1 MKLQAKSRKFTLQ
14 KLHYQSITL
23 NMQNTS
29 KHTNRLID
37 ETSPY
42 LLQHAHNPVDWYPW
56 GEEALNLAKELD
68 KPILL
73 SIGYSACHWCH
84 VMERESFE
92 NEKIA
97 AIMNKYY
104 INIKVDREERPDLDE
119 IYMSAVQIMT
129 GSGGWPMTV
138 FLTPELKPFY
148 GGTYFPPEDRY
159 GRPGFPKLL
168 MAVED
173 AYRSKRTEIDEQA
186 EKLVAHINQISN
198 PTSVKDLSL
207 DNKIIEQA
215 FYHYQ
220 NKFDNQHGG
229 FGQAPK
235 FPPGM
240 GLILL
245 LRYWK
250 KSGNSRALHII
261 EFTLEKM
268 AQGGMYDQL
277 GGGFHRYST
286 DEIWLVPHFEKMLY
300 DNSLLTVA
308 YLEAFQATSKPF
320 YQEVVEETLSYIL
333 REMYD
338 QQNGGFY
345 STQDADSEGVEGK
358 FFVWTPEEVEQI
370 LGQAEAKIFCDFYDI
385 TDQGNFEHKN
395 ILWIKTPVDLYIKK
409 TNINQTD
416 LLNILDRSKKKLF
429 DVRDKRIKPGL
440 DDKILTSWNGLMIRS
455 MSIAYQILGEPR
467 YLEAAENSAKFI
479 LTKLV
484 QKNGHLL
491 RTHRA
496 GKSHLNACLEDYSYF
511 ITGLIELYQANFDPY
526 WLTEANRLNQ
536 IMIDQFWDTE
546 NGGFFFTGKDH
557 PKLIVRSKS
566 AYDGATPS
574 GASMAVH
581 VLLRLAILLNQP
593 DLKEKAETTFA
604 LYNDNMKTAP
614 SGSAQMLCGVDF
626 LLDTPKEIAIV
637 GDPSSEQ
644 TQEILRNIH
653 RRFVPNKVIALLN
666 PNAKD
671 KQKIEELIPLLA
683 NKTSIAGKTTIYV
696 CQNYA
701 CQLPTT
707 DVNKL
712 DELLHPEQH
721 LIIQ

>member
-1 MKLQAKSRKFTLQ
+1 MK
-14 KLHYQSITL
+14 
-23 NMQNTS
+23 NTP

-92 NEKIA
+92 NEEIA
-97 AIMNKYY
+97 AIMNKHY

-138 FLTPELKPFY
+138 FLTPDRKPFY
-148 GGTYFPPEDRY
+148 GGTYFPPDDRY

-168 MAVED
+168 VAVKD
-173 AYRSKRTEIDEQA
+173 AYQNKRADIDEQA
-186 EKLVAHINQISN
+186 EKLVSHINQISN
-198 PTSVKDLSL
+198 PKSVDDLLL
-207 DNKIIEQA
+207 DDKIIEQA

-220 NKFDNQHGG
+220 NRFDSQHGG

-250 KSGNSRALHII
+250 RSGNSRALHIV

-268 AQGGMYDQL
+268 ARGGMYDQL

-320 YQEVVEETLSYIL
+320 YREVVEETLDYVL
-333 REMYD
+333 REMYN

-358 FFVWTPEEVEQI
+358 FFVWTPGEVEQI
-370 LGQAEAKIFCDFYDI
+370 LGQADAKIFCDFYDV
-385 TDQGNFEHKN
+385 TDHGNFEHQN
-395 ILWIKTPVDLYIKK
+395 ILWVKTPADLYAKKIKIDQA
-409 TNINQTD
+409 N
-416 LLNILDRSKKKLF
+416 LVNILNRCKKKLF
-429 DVRDKRIKPGL
+429 EIRDKRIKPGL

-455 MSIAYQILGEPR
+455 MGLAYQILGDLR
-467 YLEAAENSAKFI
+467 YLEAAEKSAKFI
-479 LTKLV
+479 LTELV
-484 QKNGHLL
+484 RKNGHLL

-511 ITGLIELYQANFDPY
+511 IAGLIELYQASFDPY
-526 WLTEANRLNQ
+526 WLREADRLNQ
-536 IMIDQFWDTE
+536 IMISQFWDPQ
-546 NGGFFFTGKDH
+546 NGGFFFTGKDY
-557 PKLIVRSKS
+557 PELIVRSKS

-574 GASMAVH
+574 GASMAIH

-593 DLKEKAETTFA
+593 DLIEKAKTTFS
-604 LYNDNMKTAP
+604 LYDHAMKTAP

-626 LLDTPKEIAIV
+626 LIDTPKEIAIV
-637 GDPSSEQ
+637 GNPLSEQ
-644 TQEILRNIH
+644 TQEILKNIH
-653 RRFVPNKVIALLN
+653 RRFVPNKVVALLN
-666 PNAKD
+666 PNTED
-671 KQKIEELIPLLA
+671 RQKIEELIPLLA
-683 NKTSIAGKTTIYV
+683 SKTSIDGKTTIYV

-707 DVNKL
+707 DVGDLDKL
-712 DELLHPEQH
+712 L
-721 LIIQ
+721 

>member
-1 MKLQAKSRKFTLQ
+1 MK
-14 KLHYQSITL
+14 
-23 NMQNTS
+23 NTP

-56 GEEALNLAKELD
+56 GEEALNLAKNLD

-148 GGTYFPPEDRY
+148 GGTYFPPDDRY

-168 MAVED
+168 EAVED
-173 AYRSKRTEIDEQA
+173 AYRSKREEIDEQA
-186 EKLVAHINQISN
+186 EKLVSHINQISN
-198 PTSVKDLSL
+198 PKGVENLSL
-207 DNKIIEQA
+207 DDKIIEQA

-220 NKFDNQHGG
+220 NRFDSQHGG

-250 KSGNSRALHII
+250 RSGNSRALHIV

-268 AQGGMYDQL
+268 ARGGMNDQL

-286 DEIWLVPHFEKMLY
+286 DEIWLTPHFEKMLY
-300 DNSLLTVA
+300 DNSLLTVT
-308 YLEAFQATSKPF
+308 YLEAFQATGKPF
-320 YQEVVEETLSYIL
+320 YREVVEETLDYVL

-345 STQDADSEGVEGK
+345 STQDADSEGEEGK
-358 FFVWTPEEVEQI
+358 FFVWTPDEVEQI
-370 LGQAEAKIFCDFYDI
+370 LGQADAKVFCDFYDV
-385 TDQGNFEHKN
+385 TDHGNFEHQN
-395 ILWIKTPVDLYIKK
+395 ILWVKTPTDLYTKK
-409 TNINQTD
+409 TNIEQTD
-416 LLNILDRSKKKLF
+416 LINILSRCKKKLF
-429 DVRDKRIKPGL
+429 DAREKRIKPGL

-455 MSIAYQILGEPR
+455 MGLAYQILGDPR
-467 YLEAAENSAKFI
+467 YLEAAETSAKFI
-479 LTKLV
+479 LKELV

-511 ITGLIELYQANFDPY
+511 IAGLIELYQASFDAY
-526 WLTEANRLNQ
+526 WLREANRLNQ
-536 IMIDQFWDTE
+536 IMISQFWDSQ

-557 PKLIVRSKS
+557 PELIVRSKS

-593 DLKEKAETTFA
+593 DLREKAKITFS
-604 LYNDNMKTAP
+604 LYDHTMKTAP

-626 LLDTPKEIAIV
+626 LIDAPKEIAIV
-637 GDPSSEQ
+637 GNPLSEQ

-666 PNAKD
+666 PNTEE
-671 KQKIEELIPLLA
+671 KQEIEELIPLLA
-683 NKTSIAGKTTIYV
+683 GKASIDGKTTIYV

-707 DVNKL
+707 DIDDLDKL
-712 DELLHPEQH
+712 LYLSKPLD
-721 LIIQ
+721 IDIR

>member
-1 MKLQAKSRKFTLQ
+1 MK
-14 KLHYQSITL
+14 
-23 NMQNTS
+23 NTP

-56 GEEALNLAKELD
+56 GEEALNLAKNLD

-148 GGTYFPPEDRY
+148 GGTYFPPDDRY

-168 MAVED
+168 AAVED
-173 AYRSKRTEIDEQA
+173 AYRSKREEIDEQA
-186 EKLVAHINQISN
+186 EKLVSHINQISN
-198 PTSVKDLSL
+198 PKGVENLSL
-207 DNKIIEQA
+207 DDKIIEQA

-220 NKFDNQHGG
+220 NRFDSQHGG

-250 KSGNSRALHII
+250 RSGNSRALHIV

-268 AQGGMYDQL
+268 ARGGMNDQL

-286 DEIWLVPHFEKMLY
+286 DEIWLTPHFEKMLY
-300 DNSLLTVA
+300 DNSLLTVT
-308 YLEAFQATSKPF
+308 YLEAFQATGKPF
-320 YQEVVEETLSYIL
+320 YREVVEETLGYIL

-345 STQDADSEGVEGK
+345 STQDADSEGEEGK
-358 FFVWTPEEVEQI
+358 FFVWTPDEVEQI
-370 LGQAEAKIFCDFYDI
+370 LGQADAKVFCDFYDV
-385 TDQGNFEHKN
+385 TDHGNFEHQN
-395 ILWIKTPVDLYIKK
+395 ILWVKTPTDLYTKK
-409 TNINQTD
+409 TNIEQTD
-416 LLNILDRSKKKLF
+416 LINILSRCKKKLF
-429 DVRDKRIKPGL
+429 DAREKRIKPGL

-455 MSIAYQILGEPR
+455 MGLAYQILGDPR
-467 YLEAAENSAKFI
+467 YLEAAETSAKFI
-479 LTKLV
+479 LKELV

-511 ITGLIELYQANFDPY
+511 IAGLIELYQASFDPH
-526 WLTEANRLNQ
+526 WLREANRLNQ
-536 IMIDQFWDTE
+536 IMISQFWDSQ

-557 PKLIVRSKS
+557 PELIVRSKS

-593 DLKEKAETTFA
+593 DLKEKAKITFS
-604 LYNDNMKTAP
+604 LYDHTMKTAP

-626 LLDTPKEIAIV
+626 LIDAPKEIAIV
-637 GDPSSEQ
+637 GNPLNEQ

-666 PNAKD
+666 PNTEE
-671 KQKIEELIPLLA
+671 KQEIEELIPLLA
-683 NKTSIAGKTTIYV
+683 GKTSIDGKTTIYV

-707 DVNKL
+707 DIDDLDKL
-712 DELLHPEQH
+712 LLSKP
-721 LIIQ
+721 LDIDIR

>member
-1 MKLQAKSRKFTLQ
+1 MKLTCLSKIAL
-14 KLHYQSITL
+14 QSINLL
-23 NMQNTS
+23 NMKNTP

-42 LLQHAHNPVDWYPW
+42 LLQHAHNPVNWYPW
-56 GEEALNLAKELD
+56 GKEALSLAKDLD

-92 NEKIA
+92 NEEIA

-168 MAVED
+168 KAVED
-173 AYRSKRTEIDEQA
+173 AYRSKRAEIDEQA
-186 EKLVAHINQISN
+186 EKLVSHINQISN
-198 PTSVKDLSL
+198 PEGVKDFSL
-207 DNKIIEQA
+207 DQKVIEQA

-220 NKFDNQHGG
+220 NRFDSQHGG

-250 KSGNSRALHII
+250 RSGNSQALHIV

-268 AQGGMYDQL
+268 ARGGMYDQL

-320 YQEVVEETLSYIL
+320 YREVVEETLGYVL

-358 FFVWTPEEVEQI
+358 FFVWTPDEVEQI
-370 LGQAEAKIFCDFYDI
+370 LGQSDAEVFCDFYDV
-385 TDQGNFEHKN
+385 TDHGNFEHQN
-395 ILWIKTPVDLYIKK
+395 ILWVKTPADLYTKK
-409 TNINQTD
+409 TNIDQTN
-416 LLNILDRSKKKLF
+416 LVNTLNRCKKKLF
-429 DVRDKRIKPGL
+429 DTRDKRIKPGL

-455 MSIAYQILGEPR
+455 MSLAYQILGDPR
-467 YLEAAENSAKFI
+467 YLEAAETSARFI

-511 ITGLIELYQANFDPY
+511 IAGLIELYQTNFDPY
-526 WLTEANRLNQ
+526 WLKEANRLNQ
-536 IMIDQFWDTE
+536 IMISQFWDSQ

-557 PKLIVRSKS
+557 PELIVRSKS

-574 GASMAVH
+574 GASMAAH

-593 DLKEKAETTFA
+593 DLNEKVKIVFS
-604 LYNDNMKTAP
+604 LYDHNMKTAP

-626 LLDTPKEIAIV
+626 LIDTPKEIAIV

-666 PNAKD
+666 PNTEE
-671 KQKIEELIPLLA
+671 KQEIEELIPLLA
-683 NKTSIAGKTTIYV
+683 NKTSIEGKTTIYV

-707 DVNKL
+707 DVSDLDKL
-712 DELLHPEQH
+712 L
-721 LIIQ
+721 

>member
-1 MKLQAKSRKFTLQ
+1 MK
-14 KLHYQSITL
+14 
-23 NMQNTS
+23 NTP

-56 GEEALNLAKELD
+56 GEEALNLAKNLD

-148 GGTYFPPEDRY
+148 GGTYFPPDDRY

-168 MAVED
+168 EAVED
-173 AYRSKRTEIDEQA
+173 AYRSKREEIDEQA
-186 EKLVAHINQISN
+186 EKLVSHINQISN
-198 PTSVKDLSL
+198 PKGVENLSL
-207 DNKIIEQA
+207 DDKIIEQA

-220 NKFDNQHGG
+220 NRFDSQHGG

-250 KSGNSRALHII
+250 RSGNSRALHIV

-268 AQGGMYDQL
+268 ARGGMNDQL

-286 DEIWLVPHFEKMLY
+286 DEIWLTPHFEKMLY
-300 DNSLLTVA
+300 DNSLLTVT
-308 YLEAFQATSKPF
+308 YLEAFQATGKPF
-320 YQEVVEETLSYIL
+320 YREVVEETLGYIL

-345 STQDADSEGVEGK
+345 STQDADSEGEEGK
-358 FFVWTPEEVEQI
+358 FFVWTPDEVEQI
-370 LGQAEAKIFCDFYDI
+370 LGQADAKVFCDFYDV
-385 TDQGNFEHKN
+385 TDHGNFEHQN
-395 ILWIKTPVDLYIKK
+395 ILWVKTPTDLYTKK
-409 TNINQTD
+409 TNIEQTD
-416 LLNILDRSKKKLF
+416 LINILSRCKKKLF
-429 DVRDKRIKPGL
+429 DAREKRIKPGL

-455 MSIAYQILGEPR
+455 MGLAYQILGDPR
-467 YLEAAENSAKFI
+467 YLEAAETSAKFI
-479 LTKLV
+479 LKELV

-511 ITGLIELYQANFDPY
+511 IAGLIELYQASFDPH
-526 WLTEANRLNQ
+526 WLREANRLNQ
-536 IMIDQFWDTE
+536 IMISQFWDSQ

-557 PKLIVRSKS
+557 PELIVRSKS

-593 DLKEKAETTFA
+593 DLKEKAKITFS
-604 LYNDNMKTAP
+604 LYDHTMKTAP

-626 LLDTPKEIAIV
+626 LIDAPKEIAIV
-637 GDPSSEQ
+637 GNPLNEQ

-666 PNAKD
+666 PNTEE
-671 KQKIEELIPLLA
+671 KQEIEELIPLLA
-683 NKTSIAGKTTIYV
+683 GKTSIDGKTTIYV

-707 DVNKL
+707 DIDDLDKL
-712 DELLHPEQH
+712 LLSKP
-721 LIIQ
+721 LDIDIR